1 VSVTLTYESQLSR
14 VKISANGVGNADSS
28 FVQRS
33 LNQIT
38 WTTVRGG
45 ADAPVIAG
53 VITVYDYE
61 FSPGVVNYYRVIT
74 AKDITFV
81 GAGAVATGNNSTL
94 APALPGGRLAGDLI
108 LVNAVIHNSGVGSPN
123 TPAGYTLLVDNSNQR
138 IFGKLDGGAESA
150 PSVSYTGGVAGP
162 TQAQTAVFRN
172 VQLSVDAFAKQLNTS
187 QQNIPY
193 PALDV
198 RTLHSLLLFAGW
210 KLNAWLSVATLS
222 SLSGDVAVEIGDSST
237 TQSSIGSGIVWDHV
251 IQTTTTAVDV
261 PTGSFVVSGGSSAIS
276 RGLVASL
283 PAVLLTQTA
292 SITPVI
298 SQVWLK
304 SIGMPFLNRGFYC
317 VSKIGDEQRDDR
329 TGLFEVINRN
339 FPIAVTDV
347 RQSKEVTI
355 EVITQTTQ
363 EWHDLDFILGL
374 GAPMYLQTPL
384 NYPLDSM
391 HVVIRRTSKR
401 RPLLQQTCG
410 NDWRVYELP
419 LREVAPPGDAI
430 VGSTITW
437 QGVINAY
444 ATWQDVLNA
453 ETSWFDLM
461 QNIGTPADVIVP

>member
-1 VSVTLTYESQLSR
+1 MSVILTYESTLSR
-14 VKISANGVGNADSS
+14 VKIVGNGVGNADTA

-38 WTTVRGG
+38 WTTIRGG
-45 ADAPVIAG
+45 ADAPIIAG
-53 VITVYDYE
+53 AVTLYDYE

-74 AKDITFV
+74 ARDVTFV
-81 GAGAVATGNNSTL
+81 GAGAVATGNNATL
-94 APALPGGRLAGDLI
+94 APALPGGRAVGDLI

-123 TPAGYTLLVDNSNQR
+123 TPAGYTLLVNNSNQR

-150 PSVSYTGGVAGP
+150 PSVSYSGGVAGP

-172 VQLSVDAFAKQLNTS
+172 VQLSVDRFATQLNSS
-187 QQNIPY
+187 QQNVPY

-198 RTLHSLLLFAGW
+198 LTTHSLLLFAGW
-210 KLNAWLSVATLS
+210 KLNAWLSVATLP
-222 SLSGDVAVEIGDSST
+222 SLSGDAAAEIGDSST
-237 TQSSIGSGIVWDHV
+237 TQSAIGSGIVWDYV

-261 PTGSFVVSGGSSAIS
+261 PTGSFIVSGGSSAIS
-276 RGLVASL
+276 RGLTASL
-283 PAVLLTQTA
+283 PATLLTQTS

-298 SQVWLK
+298 DQVWLK
-304 SIGMPFLNRGFYC
+304 SIGMPFLNRGFFC
-317 VSKIGDEQRDDR
+317 VSNVGDEEREDR

-347 RQSKEVTI
+347 RQSREVSI
-355 EVITQTTQ
+355 DVITRTTQ
-363 EWHDLDFILGL
+363 EWRDLDFILGL

-391 HVVIRRTSKR
+391 HVVIRRTTKR
-401 RPLLQQTCG
+401 RPLLQRTCG
-410 NDWRVYELP
+410 DDWRVYTLP

-444 ATWQDVLNA
+444 ATWQDVLNG
-453 ETSWFDLM
+453 ETSWFDLL